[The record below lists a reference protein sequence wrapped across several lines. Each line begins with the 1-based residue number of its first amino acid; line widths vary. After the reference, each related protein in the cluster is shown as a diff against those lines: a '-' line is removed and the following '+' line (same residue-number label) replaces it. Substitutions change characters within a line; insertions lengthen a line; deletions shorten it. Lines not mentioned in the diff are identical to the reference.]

1 MLTRTVPVLS
11 RHTFVEL
18 GAIPPWAGSRGCSS
32 RIGFSVSRGLSISRP
47 RQWCAARCSPRN
59 RPQFDVRNGS
69 SPFSRSRRG
78 LSGQLR
84 LTDQSDRLDSLP
96 MPGQC
101 AADGGQPW
109 VALIRIADRTRRPG
123 RATVALL
130 VPIVESRPRGGRA
143 VTMLMIQSGRAG
155 SGGFSLGTGVSYPC
169 CSVLGMEESTDQTT
183 GRAAELIDALV
194 LHHRELSKAQARCA
208 ALMMEFS
215 ETRSACDRQVIADR
229 RAAGV
234 DPRYKAGEFAGTE
247 ISMALRESKHSVQH
261 TMVIAR
267 QLRKDT
273 PDAWDAWQAGD
284 ITYDKAERISRT
296 LGKLVRDNS
305 KALLNHVV
313 VDVAVCK
320 TGELLGR
327 WLNQFVA
334 RVEPDEQDERIHRSL
349 ADRYVSVRPDLDG
362 VSFLRAALSS
372 LDAASIDR
380 VLTAIAAVADPGD
393 TRTLQ
398 QRRADALVDVL
409 LGRISNGWH
418 TRWDGLD
425 DDDLED
431 DGVDDN
437 GCEDNGFDDTFG
449 GDVQDGAARDGA
461 QNGSVVDGEAVADGG
476 DSASDQEPTPADATP
491 D

>member
-1 MLTRTVPVLS
+1 M
-11 RHTFVEL
+11 
-18 GAIPPWAGSRGCSS
+18 G
-32 RIGFSVSRGLSISRP
+32 
-47 RQWCAARCSPRN
+47 
-59 RPQFDVRNGS
+59 
-69 SPFSRSRRG
+69 
-78 LSGQLR
+78 
-84 LTDQSDRLDSLP
+84 
-96 MPGQC
+96 
-101 AADGGQPW
+101 
-109 VALIRIADRTRRPG
+109 
-123 RATVALL
+123 
-130 VPIVESRPRGGRA
+130 
-143 VTMLMIQSGRAG
+143 
-155 SGGFSLGTGVSYPC
+155 
-169 CSVLGMEESTDQTT
+169 ESTDQNT

-194 LHHRELSKAQARCA
+194 LHHRALSKAQARCA
-208 ALMMEFS
+208 ALMMEFF
-215 ETRSACDRQVIADR
+215 ETRSACDRRVIAER
-229 RAAGV
+229 EAAGR
-234 DPRYKAGEFAGTE
+234 DAMYKAGEFAGTE

-409 LGRISNGWH
+409 LGRISNGCH

-425 DDDLED
+425 DDGLED

-437 GCEDNGFDDTFG
+437 GFEDNGFDDTYG
-449 GDVQDGAARDGA
+449 GDVH
-461 QNGSVVDGEAVADGG
+461 NGVVDHERGDGEAGADGG
-476 DSASDQEPTPADATP
+476 DSDSDQEPNTDDANPDPDPDRDIDIADTADTGAADADGGYRRRCRDGGYRRRRCRGGRYRRRRCRHRRCRMVDTAADDAAIDAGSTP
-491 D
+491 MAMPIWMATSTTGTCRRRRSAPTHPAATIPR

>member
-1 MLTRTVPVLS
+1 
-11 RHTFVEL
+11 
-18 GAIPPWAGSRGCSS
+18 
-32 RIGFSVSRGLSISRP
+32 
-47 RQWCAARCSPRN
+47 
-59 RPQFDVRNGS
+59 
-69 SPFSRSRRG
+69 
-78 LSGQLR
+78 
-84 LTDQSDRLDSLP
+84 
-96 MPGQC
+96 
-101 AADGGQPW
+101 
-109 VALIRIADRTRRPG
+109 
-123 RATVALL
+123 
-130 VPIVESRPRGGRA
+130 
-143 VTMLMIQSGRAG
+143 MLMIQSGRAG

-296 LGKLVRDNS
+296 LGKLIRENS

-349 ADRYVSVRPDLDG
+349 ADRYDSAPGPGRGELPERGVVVVRRRVDRPGADRDRRG
-362 VSFLRAALSS
+362 QHPGRHQDVA
-372 LDAASIDR
+372 AASGR
-380 VLTAIAAVADPGD
+380 RAGRCAVGSD
-393 TRTLQ
+393 Q
-398 QRRADALVDVL
+398 QRLPHP
-409 LGRISNGWH
+409 LGRPRRRPRGQ
-418 TRWDGLD
+418 RPGR
-425 DDDLED
+425 
-431 DGVDDN
+431 
-437 GCEDNGFDDTFG
+437 
-449 GDVQDGAARDGA
+449 QRR
-461 QNGSVVDGEAVADGG
+461 
-476 DSASDQEPTPADATP
+476 
-491 D
+491 

>member
-1 MLTRTVPVLS
+1 MDSRPGLATVRPQADCDRPGVPQSLIVPHPRRDGSCTGRRAATQPSNPPRPVALANCVLS
-11 RHTFVEL
+11 F
-18 GAIPPWAGSRGCSS
+18 GDA
-32 RIGFSVSRGLSISRP
+32 
-47 RQWCAARCSPRN
+47 
-59 RPQFDVRNGS
+59 PQR
-69 SPFSRSRRG
+69 
-78 LSGQLR
+78 
-84 LTDQSDRLDSLP
+84 
-96 MPGQC
+96 
-101 AADGGQPW
+101 
-109 VALIRIADRTRRPG
+109 
-123 RATVALL
+123 
-130 VPIVESRPRGGRA
+130 
-143 VTMLMIQSGRAG
+143 TMLMIQSGQAG
-155 SGGFSLGTGVSYPC
+155 NSGISLGAGVSYPR
-169 CSVLGMEESTDQTT
+169 CSVLGMEGSTDQNT

-194 LHHRELSKAQARCA
+194 LHHRELAKAQARCA

-229 RAAGV
+229 QAAGV

-247 ISMALRESKHSVQH
+247 ISMALRESKFSVQH

-362 VSFLRAALSS
+362 VSFLSAALSS

-409 LGRISNGWH
+409 LGRISNGCH

-425 DDDLED
+425 DDLED
-431 DGVDDN
+431 NGLDDN
-437 GCEDNGFDDTFG
+437 GNEDNGIEDNGFDDTFG
-449 GDVQDGAARDGA
+449 GDVHNGA
-461 QNGSVVDGEAVADGG
+461 VDGERGDGEAG
-476 DSASDQEPTPADATP
+476 AEGGESDSDQEPTPDDANPDPDRDIDIDTADT
-491 D
+491 DDYL

>member
-1 MLTRTVPVLS
+1 MGMWPEEHS
-11 RHTFVEL
+11 
-18 GAIPPWAGSRGCSS
+18 CSS
-32 RIGFSVSRGLSISRP
+32 PGPCPPSKP
-47 RQWCAARCSPRN
+47 PSPA
-59 RPQFDVRNGS
+59 
-69 SPFSRSRRG
+69 
-78 LSGQLR
+78 
-84 LTDQSDRLDSLP
+84 
-96 MPGQC
+96 C
-101 AADGGQPW
+101 
-109 VALIRIADRTRRPG
+109 
-123 RATVALL
+123 
-130 VPIVESRPRGGRA
+130 
-143 VTMLMIQSGRAG
+143 
-155 SGGFSLGTGVSYPC
+155 
-169 CSVLGMEESTDQTT
+169 
-183 GRAAELIDALV
+183 RAASPQV
-194 LHHRELSKAQARCA
+194 RKSKPNFAGT
-208 ALMMEFS
+208 L
-215 ETRSACDRQVIADR
+215 
-229 RAAGV
+229 GV

-296 LGKLVRDNS
+296 LGKLIRENS

-362 VSFLRAALSS
+362 VSFLSAALSS

-409 LGRISNGWH
+409 LGRISNGCH

-425 DDDLED
+425 DDLED
-431 DGVDDN
+431 NGLDDN
-437 GCEDNGFDDTFG
+437 GVEDNGIEDNGCDDTFG
-449 GDVQDGAARDGA
+449 GDVHNGAVDDERG
-461 QNGSVVDGEAVADGG
+461 DGEAGAEGG
-476 DSASDQEPTPADATP
+476 DSDSDQEPTPDDANP
-491 D
+491 DPDRDIDIDID